1 MRTIIAWRTPCATV
15 HTSMS
20 SEKVDLMTKKKT
32 PGIAAKR
39 GTLEDFLTSVAE
51 NPGIDWKRFLPWA
64 LSNQDVAARVEIAN
78 WMLDHGAD
86 PARVNS
92 HEGTNALHVMFGKR
106 EHDYIGEAK
115 LLQRFLDGGADINL
129 KAPKWNLPI
138 YAIIENYGLSDKE
151 LGPFYD
157 VIFSYPGIDWDI
169 IVGKA
174 FGKPVTLKEYV
185 DLDAKQH
192 PDLHRRMHD
201 YLQHGPSPRPEFN

>member
-1 MRTIIAWRTPCATV
+1 
-15 HTSMS
+15 MS

-86 PARVNS
+86 PTRVKPSEKINI
-92 HEGTNALHVMFGKR
+92 LHVMFGKR

-129 KAPKWNLPI
+129 KAPKWNVPI
-138 YAIIENYGLSDKE
+138 RTMLDNYGLSDKE

-169 IVGKA
+169 IVGKPS
-174 FGKPVTLKEYV
+174 GHPMSLRELV
-185 DLDAKQH
+185 DRAAERR

-201 YLQHGPSPRPEFN
+201 YLQHGLSPRPEFN

>member
-1 MRTIIAWRTPCATV
+1 MDAYDAI
-15 HTSMS
+15 
-20 SEKVDLMTKKKT
+20 EE
-32 PGIAAKR
+32 
-39 GTLEDFLTSVAE
+39 GTLEEFKEALTE
-51 NPGIDWKRFLPWA
+51 NPDFDWKHFFFHV
-64 LSNQDVAARVEIAN
+64 LSNEDLTARVEIAN

-86 PARVNS
+86 PAHIEP
-92 HEGTNALHVMFGKR
+92 HEKINILHVMFTER

-138 YAIIENYGLSDKE
+138 YAIIENYGISDKE

-169 IVGKA
+169 IVGKPS
-174 FGKPVTLKEYV
+174 GHPMSLRELV
-185 DLDAKQH
+185 DRAAERR

>member
-1 MRTIIAWRTPCATV
+1 
-15 HTSMS
+15 
-20 SEKVDLMTKKKT
+20 MTKKKT

-169 IVGKA
+169 IVGKPS
-174 FGKPVTLKEYV
+174 GHPMSLRELV
-185 DLDAKQH
+185 DRAAERR

>member
-1 MRTIIAWRTPCATV
+1 
-15 HTSMS
+15 
-20 SEKVDLMTKKKT
+20 MTKKKT

-129 KAPKWNLPI
+129 KAPKWNVPI
-138 YAIIENYGLSDKE
+138 RTMLDNYGLSDKE

-169 IVGKA
+169 IVGKPS
-174 FGKPVTLKEYV
+174 GHPMSLRELV
-185 DLDAKQH
+185 DRAAERR

>member
-1 MRTIIAWRTPCATV
+1 MDAYDAI
-15 HTSMS
+15 
-20 SEKVDLMTKKKT
+20 EE
-32 PGIAAKR
+32 
-39 GTLEDFLTSVAE
+39 GTLEEFKEALAE
-51 NPGIDWKRFLPWA
+51 NPDFDWKHFFFHV
-64 LSNQDVAARVEIAN
+64 LSNEDLTARVEIAN

-86 PARVNS
+86 PAHIEPHGKINI
-92 HEGTNALHVMFGKR
+92 LHVMFTER

-129 KAPKWNLPI
+129 KAPKWNVPI
-138 YAIIENYGLSDKE
+138 RTMLDNYGLSDKE

-169 IVGKA
+169 IVGKPS
-174 FGKPVTLKEYV
+174 GHPMSLRELV
-185 DLDAKQH
+185 DRAAERR

>member
-1 MRTIIAWRTPCATV
+1 MDAYDAI
-15 HTSMS
+15 
-20 SEKVDLMTKKKT
+20 EE
-32 PGIAAKR
+32 
-39 GTLEDFLTSVAE
+39 GTLEEFKEALAE
-51 NPGIDWKRFLPWA
+51 NPDFDWRHFFFHV
-64 LSNQDVAARVEIAN
+64 LSNEDLTARVEIAN

-86 PARVNS
+86 PAHIEP
-92 HEGTNALHVMFGKR
+92 HEKINILHVMFTER

-129 KAPKWNLPI
+129 KAPKWNVPI
-138 YAIIENYGLSDKE
+138 RTMLDNYGLSDKE

-169 IVGKA
+169 IVGKPS
-174 FGKPVTLKEYV
+174 GHPMSLKELV
-185 DLDAKQH
+185 DRAAERR

>member
-1 MRTIIAWRTPCATV
+1 MDAYDAI
-15 HTSMS
+15 
-20 SEKVDLMTKKKT
+20 EE
-32 PGIAAKR
+32 
-39 GTLEDFLTSVAE
+39 GTLEEFKEALAE
-51 NPGIDWKRFLPWA
+51 NPDFDWRHFFFHV
-64 LSNQDVAARVEIAN
+64 LSNEDLTARVEIAN

-86 PARVNS
+86 PAHIEP
-92 HEGTNALHVMFGKR
+92 HEKINILHVMFTER

-129 KAPKWNLPI
+129 KAPKWNVPI
-138 YAIIENYGLSDKE
+138 RTMLDNYGLSDKE

-169 IVGKA
+169 IVGKPS
-174 FGKPVTLKEYV
+174 GHPMSLRELV
-185 DLDAKQH
+185 DRAAERR

>member
-1 MRTIIAWRTPCATV
+1 MDAYDAI
-15 HTSMS
+15 
-20 SEKVDLMTKKKT
+20 EE
-32 PGIAAKR
+32 
-39 GTLEDFLTSVAE
+39 GTLEEFKEALAE
-51 NPGIDWKRFLPWA
+51 NPDFDWRHFFFHV
-64 LSNQDVAARVEIAN
+64 LSNEDLTARVEIAN

-86 PARVNS
+86 PAHIEP
-92 HEGTNALHVMFGKR
+92 HEKINILHVMFTER

-138 YAIIENYGLSDKE
+138 YAIIDNYGLSDKE

-169 IVGKA
+169 IVGKPS
-174 FGKPVTLKEYV
+174 GRPMSLRELV
-185 DLDAKQH
+185 DRAAERR